1 MTVSD
6 LIVAAAL
13 GRLLLRV
20 LRALPALRHQVASSD
35 IEQGQA
41 NEAEER
47 VSLDTNHSASY
58 SRSAEC
64 DRGDAKNA
72 LLQAQ
77 LASPS
82 S

>member
-1 MTVSD
+1 VSD

-41 NEAEER
+41 NESEEAR
-47 VSLDTNHSASY
+47 VPRHEPFD
-58 SRSAEC
+58 
-64 DRGDAKNA
+64 
-72 LLQAQ
+72 
-77 LASPS
+77 
-82 S
+82 